1 MLEKLDA
8 LLAEAAQQKSLL
20 TYRQVAQA
28 LDLEPPHV
36 IQQAAELLEAL
47 MRSQAKTEKPLLAS
61 LVVGRARMGLPA
73 PGYFIL
79 LNELGMY
86 QGSVDGEDARRIHAE
101 QVQRCYEAADG
112 QHQR

>member
-1 MLEKLDA
+1 VQEKLDA
-8 LLAEAAQQKSLL
+8 LLAKTARQKSLL

-28 LDLEPPHV
+28 LEIEPPHV

-47 MRSQAKTEKPLLAS
+47 MRMHAKKELPLLAS
-61 LVVGRARMGLPA
+61 LVVGRAHAGLPA

-86 QGSVDGEDARRIHAE
+86 QGSVDGEDARGLHAE
-101 QVQRCYEAADG
+101 QVQRCYDAADG
-112 QHQR
+112 QHQG